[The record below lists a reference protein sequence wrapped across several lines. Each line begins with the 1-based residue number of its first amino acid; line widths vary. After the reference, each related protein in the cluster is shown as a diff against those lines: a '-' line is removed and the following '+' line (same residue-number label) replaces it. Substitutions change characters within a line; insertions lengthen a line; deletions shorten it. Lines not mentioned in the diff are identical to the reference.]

1 MLRTFKENM
10 KIWTKTTEV
19 EGLGEKKMRNA
30 ANKSNYTVELY
41 GHKSDESEQ
50 VSLVR
55 IYECDID
62 K

>member
-30 ANKSNYTVELY
+30 ANKSN
-41 GHKSDESEQ
+41 
-50 VSLVR
+50 
-55 IYECDID
+55 
-62 K
+62 